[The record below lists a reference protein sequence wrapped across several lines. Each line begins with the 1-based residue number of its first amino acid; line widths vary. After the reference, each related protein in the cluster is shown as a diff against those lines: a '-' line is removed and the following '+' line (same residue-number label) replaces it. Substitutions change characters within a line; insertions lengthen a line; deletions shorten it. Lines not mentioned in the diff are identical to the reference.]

1 MKPLQHRTSRHE
13 KQKNQRG
20 FSLIELMI
28 VIAIIGIL
36 IAVGIT
42 GYKAAMKAANE
53 AAAVKT
59 LRSIAEQQM
68 LYYNAHQR
76 SSFGTF
82 EEMRK
87 ENLLDSRFD
96 GTTPVVDGYVYTMKV
111 IPKSTTSQAGYTHQC
126 RPAGRRRRGRDRQ
139 EPLLRRLRHE
149 HDPRQRPATGHGDR
163 SANRPVK
170 KFLTSGNPAPA
181 TRKVA
186 GASIFVGP
194 LSQNRKQIP
203 THTTSITNSKSD
215 GG

>member
-1 MKPLQHRTSRHE
+1 MEPLTKR
-13 KQKNQRG
+13 QKNQRG

-111 IPKSTTSQAGYTHQC
+111 IPKSTTNQAGYTIN
-126 RPAGRRRRGRDRQ
+126 A
-139 EPLLRRLRHE
+139 
-149 HDPRQRPATGHGDR
+149 DPQVSDGVGATGKNHYYVDSDTNTIHVNDQQPAT
-163 SANRPVK
+163 
-170 KFLTSGNPAPA
+170 A
-181 TRKVA
+181 TDPPI
-186 GASIFVGP
+186 G
-194 LSQNRKQIP
+194 Q
-203 THTTSITNSKSD
+203 
-215 GG
+215 

>member
-1 MKPLQHRTSRHE
+1 MKPLNRDHRNT
-13 KQKNQRG
+13 QGG

-36 IAVGIT
+36 IGVGIV
-42 GYKAAMKAANE
+42 GYRAAIRAANE

-76 SSFGTF
+76 TTFGTF

-111 IPKSTTSQAGYTHQC
+111 IPKSASAQPGYTVNADPQVATGTGATGTNHYYVDSDTNTIHVN
-126 RPAGRRRRGRDRQ
+126 RDQ
-139 EPLLRRLRHE
+139 
-149 HDPRQRPATGHGDR
+149 PAT
-163 SANRPVK
+163 
-170 KFLTSGNPAPA
+170 A
-181 TRKVA
+181 TDPPI
-186 GASIFVGP
+186 G
-194 LSQNRKQIP
+194 Q
-203 THTTSITNSKSD
+203 
-215 GG
+215 